1 MRNDTIS
8 FRISKE
14 LKQKLQQ
21 QSKQQNISLSN
32 HIVGLLQTE
41 RENPCQKSQHRICL
55 IEIYNAIQKGNT
67 IYALNLLEK
76 ELDKNEK

>member
-1 MRNDTIS
+1 MKNDTIS

-41 RENPCQKSQHRICL
+41 QQNPCQKSQHRIRL
-55 IEIYNAIQKGNT
+55 IEIYNAIRKGNPM
-67 IYALNLLEK
+67 YALDLLEK
-76 ELDKNEK
+76 EIDKNEK